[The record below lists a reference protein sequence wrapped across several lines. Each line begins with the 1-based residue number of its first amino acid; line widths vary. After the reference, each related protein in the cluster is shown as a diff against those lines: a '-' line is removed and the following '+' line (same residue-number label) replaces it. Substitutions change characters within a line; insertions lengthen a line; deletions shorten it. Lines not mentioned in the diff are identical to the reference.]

1 MGVLR
6 AADVAALPTVAE
18 VLLSGNSTDRR
29 VLALSLAAA
38 SPPVVGALWLGVRH
52 WRALATA
59 PDAELRGHY
68 RRVVT
73 FPLVMA
79 SCCWLAIAL
88 PRLALGA
95 LLAAEVWE
103 AVALAAFAEALVALL
118 GGAEEAVK
126 VLAGEAP
133 AGMFGSR
140 NRWCVPP
147 CCCLVPLAP
156 CSLIR
161 AGGVAPF
168 EGSLLRRLR
177 RMVEQYCYVAPLAAG
192 MAMGA
197 HLLSP
202 PELSSLLVHTSEA
215 AQSAS
220 LLVCLQALFVL
231 YRATKHA
238 LAPFHT
244 TAKFLGIKAMLL
256 LSLLQRVLVL
266 ALARHGL
273 FGDGHSVLYTPA
285 VMATRLQ
292 AFLLAWELPVLQLL
306 VNRAFPLSDL
316 QQPSLAFCSSLS
328 V

>member
-73 FPLVMA
+73 FPLVVA

-140 NRWCVPP
+140 NRCTATWRPSPP
-147 CCCLVPLAP
+147 AWQL
-156 CSLIR
+156 
-161 AGGVAPF
+161 
-168 EGSLLRRLR
+168 
-177 RMVEQYCYVAPLAAG
+177 
-192 MAMGA
+192 GA